1 MSNAELLTM
10 AEFSAR
16 AGVAPSALRFY
27 EAQGLIEATR
37 TIGNQRRFARTELRR
52 VGFIRTA
59 QQVGLTLEEISD
71 ALASLPRGRTPTKA
85 DWQQLSSLWRP
96 RLDARIAHLEQLRDK
111 LDSCIGCGC
120 LSLKRCA
127 LANPGDEAASTGDGP
142 VFLRREAI

>member
-16 AGVAPSALRFY
+16 AGVAPSAIRFY

-37 TIGNQRRFARTELRR
+37 TGGNQRRFARTELRR

-59 QQVGLTLEEISD
+59 QQVGLTLDEVSE
-71 ALASLPRGRTPTKA
+71 ALASLPRGRTPTRA
-85 DWQQLSSLWRP
+85 DWQLLSSQWRP
-96 RLDARIAHLEQLRDK
+96 RLDARIAHLEKLRDK

-120 LSLKRCA
+120 LSLKRCG
-127 LANPGDEAASTGDGP
+127 LANPDDQAGRTGNGP
-142 VFLRREAI
+142 VFLQRETI